1 LCLRGSNGRLR
12 TAYWIVVGSEEN
24 MRIAEA
30 RGFDIF
36 GFKSTR
42 RSEVSRMKRGDK
54 LIFYLTKIM
63 KFGGLA
69 EITSDYFEDRT
80 KVFKSE
86 KKPGEDYPWR
96 VKVVPEIVLS
106 PDQYL
111 DVREIAPTMAFTKK
125 WPAEHWRLAF
135 QGNLHEIP
143 AEDYEKIASLMRE
156 ATGVRVSC

>member
-1 LCLRGSNGRLR
+1 M
-12 TAYWIVVGSEEN
+12 TYWIVVGSEEN
-24 MRIAEA
+24 MRIAES

-42 RSEVSRMKRGDK
+42 RSEVSTMRAGDK

-69 EITSDYFEDRT
+69 EVTSDYFEDHT

-86 KKPGEDYPWR
+86 KKPGEDYPFR
-96 VKVVPEIVLS
+96 VKVKPVVILS

-111 DVREIAPTMAFTKK
+111 DVKEIAPGLAFTQR
-125 WPAEHWRLAF
+125 WGANWRLAF

-143 AEDYEKIASLMRE
+143 EEDCEKLAEMMRE
-156 ATGVRVSC
+156 AAGAKV